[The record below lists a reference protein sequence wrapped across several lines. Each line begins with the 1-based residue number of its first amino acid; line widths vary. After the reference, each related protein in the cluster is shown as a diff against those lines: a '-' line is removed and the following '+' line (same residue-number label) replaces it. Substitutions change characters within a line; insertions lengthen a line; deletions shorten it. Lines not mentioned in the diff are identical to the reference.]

1 VCDLMDIPW
10 SKVERLAMRNGVP
23 LGMRRDHHDDV
34 RAAGNRQDDAG
45 GNLAGITPRSPW
57 PIS

>member
-1 VCDLMDIPW
+1 MDIPW